1 MNLTRP
7 QSSLARKTKEGTC
20 TRKGQGI
27 MGRGREERRLGNRDS
42 KMAAVLMAAEVE
54 NVENRPVEI
63 SRQSEQNR

>member
-1 MNLTRP
+1 
-7 QSSLARKTKEGTC
+7 
-20 TRKGQGI
+20 

-42 KMAAVLMAAEVE
+42 KMAAVLMAAEGE